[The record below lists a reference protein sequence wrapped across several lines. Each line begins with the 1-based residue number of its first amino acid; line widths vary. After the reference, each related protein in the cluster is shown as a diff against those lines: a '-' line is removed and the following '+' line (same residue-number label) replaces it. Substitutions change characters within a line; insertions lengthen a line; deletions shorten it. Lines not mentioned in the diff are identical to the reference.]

1 MHDGER
7 IGRGVRGAQQP
18 AHRGGRAG
26 QPLRAPRRLRRGQL
40 PLEQLADD
48 PEGEAGLQLGAGAA
62 QHPPAASGGS
72 FATQPEQRRLADAGA
87 AFDDQDTA
95 SVQHGVEGPQ
105 LVSPFQQHASTVR
118 RRSAAD
124 QAQGQGG
131 AGADGAAGVAVQD
144 RGYRPGVDDRVAPLV

>member
-1 MHDGER
+1 MAATPASLSSAGRIADAAVLIFASGPRLLAGSAGRHVHGQPVQAVHDGER

-18 AHRGGRAG
+18 ADRGGRAS
-26 QPLRAPRRLRRGQL
+26 QPLRAPRRIRRGQL

-87 AFDDQDTA
+87 ALDHQDA
-95 SVQHGVEGPQ
+95 AGLQHGVEGPQ
-105 LVSPFQQHASTVR
+105 LVSPLQ
-118 RRSAAD
+118 
-124 QAQGQGG
+124 
-131 AGADGAAGVAVQD
+131 
-144 RGYRPGVDDRVAPLV
+144 